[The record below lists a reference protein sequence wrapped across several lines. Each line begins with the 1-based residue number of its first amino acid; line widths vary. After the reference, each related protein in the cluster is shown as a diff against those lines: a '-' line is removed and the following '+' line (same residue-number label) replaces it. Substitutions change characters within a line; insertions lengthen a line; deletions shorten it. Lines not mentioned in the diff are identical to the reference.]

1 MASEGDSIV
10 NGLEFIEFER
20 NLNGLIDLVIQKRK
34 LEKNIA
40 GAMADIYLEMRKQVQ
55 KVRKEPEWVWLGK
68 FNIYEEG
75 RIAFSRYRI
84 YDAKT
89 GVYDKELPVPIEHP
103 IIDDKHYKWS
113 TTRNM
118 YVSKAKYDLA
128 NKVWAKEEEEIP
140 EPIKPKLV
148 EKKPDWRVLIACE
161 DGYRVIKGYDTRYA
175 NRLGDEHKEPILKAK
190 VNWIPGNYIIKGI
203 NLIAI
208 CHQRY
213 DIDRKV
219 FEDTEQP
226 VNDFLNRI
234 NKA

>member
-1 MASEGDSIV
+1 M
-10 NGLEFIEFER
+10 
-20 NLNGLIDLVIQKRK
+20 KKKK
-34 LEKNIA
+34 LEEEIVCA
-40 GAMADIYLEMRKQVQ
+40 ICGAYMEMKYSSL
-55 KVRKEPEWVWLGK
+55 KTPKKEPEWVWLGK
-68 FNIYEEG
+68 LLSLSTG
-75 RIAFSRYRI
+75 SPSRYMI
-84 YDAKT
+84 YSVKT
-89 GVYDKELPVPIEHP
+89 GRYDRDLPNPEEHP
-103 IIDDKHYKWS
+103 INHVHFKWS
-113 TTRNM
+113 ETRKM
-118 YVSKAKYDLA
+118 HVSKAKYDLA

-148 EKKPDWRVLIACE
+148 EKKPDWHVLITCD
-161 DGYRVIKGYDTRYA
+161 DGYRVIKGNDTRYA

>member
-40 GAMADIYLEMRKQVQ
+40 GTMADIYLEMRKQVQ
-55 KVRKEPEWVWLGK
+55 KVRKEPEWVWLGIPPILNNVNYAQK
-68 FNIYEEG
+68 YK
-75 RIAFSRYRI
+75 I

-89 GVYDKELPVPIEHP
+89 GMYDRELPNPNEHRLREV
-103 IIDDKHYKWS
+103 DFKWS
-113 TTRNM
+113 STRSM
-118 YVSKAKYDLA
+118 FVSKAKYDLA